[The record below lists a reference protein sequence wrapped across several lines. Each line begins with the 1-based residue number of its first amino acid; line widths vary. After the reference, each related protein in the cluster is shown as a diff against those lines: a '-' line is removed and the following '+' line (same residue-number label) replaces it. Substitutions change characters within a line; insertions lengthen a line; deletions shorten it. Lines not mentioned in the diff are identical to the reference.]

1 MAKRSLLGPVPI
13 AARTSFGQGWVTAI
27 GFGSLFNDAS
37 MGYHWL
43 ELPDE
48 MQQQRYDILY
58 ALLRAGLQN
67 P

>member
-1 MAKRSLLGPVPI
+1 
-13 AARTSFGQGWVTAI
+13 VTAI

-43 ELPDE
+43 QDPDE
-48 MQQQRYDILY
+48 TQLQRYEILY